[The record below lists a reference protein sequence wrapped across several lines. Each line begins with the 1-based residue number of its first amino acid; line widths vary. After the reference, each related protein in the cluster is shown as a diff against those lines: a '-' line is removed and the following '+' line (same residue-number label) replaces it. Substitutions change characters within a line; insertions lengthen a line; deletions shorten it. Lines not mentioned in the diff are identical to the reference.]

1 MNLACQLTPRFFLLL
16 VVIGFV
22 GCETEPELARPIQVA
37 AQEREE
43 KKSQP
48 AESAKPFQR
57 SSQETLDELLDRV
70 EKTKVSEKSQQIT
83 KDSDPDSTQSPGDR
97 QELPTEPPLDPK
109 QSSDEPSVHTPVSD
123 EEQTIEIPAT
133 WKRLGQHEIWI
144 DFKNKQVIL
153 GGNICLTAGQ
163 LEMFACPAGTKEHES
178 VIAVN
183 AAASEMHAAL
193 VALKIDPGKPC
204 QWNPEYKPASGP
216 VIDIDVLWHDSKTKT
231 TISRSAKQMIQDFH
245 TKKPMTHQWVFG
257 GSELW
262 EDPESGE
269 KIYYANSGEM
279 ICLSN
284 FSTASLDLNV
294 ESSQS
299 NDGLLFQ
306 ALTENIP
313 PLGTKVYLVLK
324 LGKPIAA
331 NPVDEQKNEVP

>member
-1 MNLACQLTPRFFLLL
+1 MNLDSQLTTRIFLSL

-22 GCETEPELARPIQVA
+22 GCEIKPKLAPPVRVA
-37 AQEREE
+37 MQEQEE
-43 KKSQP
+43 KKAATSQSEEMIP
-48 AESAKPFQR
+48 ETSTPILDERLGPDEQPQSPPKSLPT
-57 SSQETLDELLDRV
+57 TLD
-70 EKTKVSEKSQQIT
+70 T
-83 KDSDPDSTQSPGDR
+83 DPDSMPSTRDKQESPIESDV
-97 QELPTEPPLDPK
+97 DPK
-109 QSSDEPSVHTPVSD
+109 QSSDDPNVDTPVSD
-123 EEQTIEIPAT
+123 EEQTIEIPST

-144 DFKNKQVIL
+144 DFKSKLVIL

-193 VALKIDPGKPC
+193 VALGIEPGKPC

-216 VIDIDVLWHDSKTKT
+216 VIDIEIRWRDSKSQT

-245 TKKPMTHQWVFG
+245 TKKPMTHEWVFG

-269 KIYYANSGEM
+269 NIYYANSGEM

-299 NDGLLFQ
+299 NEGLLFQ
-306 ALTENIP
+306 AFTENIP

-324 LGKPIAA
+324 LGQPITTPPADAA
-331 NPVDEQKNEVP
+331 KNETP

>member
-1 MNLACQLTPRFFLLL
+1 MNFDSQLTTRIFLSL
-16 VVIGFV
+16 VIIGFV
-22 GCETEPELARPIQVA
+22 GCEIKPKLAPPVRVA
-37 AQEREE
+37 TQEQEE
-43 KKSQP
+43 KKAP
-48 AESAKPFQR
+48 
-57 SSQETLDELLDRV
+57 SSKSEELMPKSTTQILDELL
-70 EKTKVSEKSQQIT
+70 EKAQSPPKSLPT
-83 KDSDPDSTQSPGDR
+83 TLDADPDSVPSTHEKQESPIESDV
-97 QELPTEPPLDPK
+97 DPK
-109 QSSDEPSVHTPVSD
+109 QSSDEPKVDTPVSD
-123 EEQTIEIPAT
+123 DEQTIEIPTT
-133 WKRLGQHEIWI
+133 WKRLGPHEIWI
-144 DFKNKQVIL
+144 DFKSKQVIL

-193 VALKIDPGKPC
+193 VALGIEPGKPC
-204 QWNPEYKPASGP
+204 QWDPEYKPASGP
-216 VIDIDVLWHDSKTKT
+216 VIDIEIRWRDTKSQS

-245 TKKPMTHQWVFG
+245 TKKPMIHQWVFG

-299 NDGLLFQ
+299 NEGLLFQ

-324 LGKPIAA
+324 LGQPITTPPA
-331 NPVDEQKNEVP
+331 VGTKNETP

>member
-1 MNLACQLTPRFFLLL
+1 MNLACQLTPRFCLLL
-16 VVIGFV
+16 VIIGFV
-22 GCETEPELARPIQVA
+22 GCEIKPKLAPAARVATPEQ
-37 AQEREE
+37 EE
-43 KKSQP
+43 KNAPSSKAEEILPKKTADVAELLGPGKQ
-48 AESAKPFQR
+48 AESPPT
-57 SSQETLDELLDRV
+57 TLDA
-70 EKTKVSEKSQQIT
+70 
-83 KDSDPDSTQSPGDR
+83 DSDSAPSTSDKQGS
-97 QELPTEPPLDPK
+97 PTEPPLDPK
-109 QSSDEPSVHTPVSD
+109 RSSDEPSVDTPVSD

-144 DFKNKQVIL
+144 DFKNKLVIL